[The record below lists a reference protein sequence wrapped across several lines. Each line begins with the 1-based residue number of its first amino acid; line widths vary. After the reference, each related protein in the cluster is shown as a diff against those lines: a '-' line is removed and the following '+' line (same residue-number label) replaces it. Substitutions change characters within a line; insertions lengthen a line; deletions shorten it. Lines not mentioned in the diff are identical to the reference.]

1 MERETN
7 RNSTETAKEGIAVEC
22 ILIVAHF
29 CTAIYIFFARWSFDG
44 IQIHSLHPYEKHGID
59 QYRFF
64 ASTSKLIY
72 AMKTT
77 NSWRNLY
84 LSKMLLSKAVCLSD
98 FIVICRHNFCASLK
112 SVSRQNLLSNCAY
125 LQQNWINNGPKNK
138 NNNRMT
144 TTWHNKINSW
154 TKTRIRRCVHSTKK
168 KKTTHNIQPIWIC
181 QCGTCFASARASLS
195 GWKGSEASHA
205 QEWTI
210 FTSPYHIYRF
220 DRINN
225 NKYAENVCY
234 QIYFSLFIIS
244 SLLPKKKRTT
254 MRLGPFQLRFSITHC
269 SNFPLPECMARI
281 DSVFRT
287 LTALHYFLLKN
298 KFAQK
303 RTVYTDTRIYCWT
316 IHEWCVYFY
325 ASHCAFSSSSSSS
338 SAALI
343 RFFSH
348 TLSRSSQRERGR
360 ESLINFHKWWTVVNC
375 SLFSFMCMYSFVCT
389 NTFTHMHACFNARL
403 MNRSHLCSLTQTHT
417 MWTEITV
424 CCKKIFVFIGISH
437 SLSHN
442 RLQFGRV
449 K

>member
-1 MERETN
+1 MQWKQPTRGE
-7 RNSTETAKEGIAVEC
+7 
-22 ILIVAHF
+22 
-29 CTAIYIFFARWSFDG
+29 IYIYLKCYYPKRFVC
-44 IQIHSLHPYEKHGID
+44 QI
-59 QYRFF
+59 
-64 ASTSKLIY
+64 
-72 AMKTT
+72 
-77 NSWRNLY
+77 
-84 LSKMLLSKAVCLSD
+84 
-98 FIVICRHNFCASLK
+98 IVICRQKFCASLK

-168 KKTTHNIQPIWIC
+168 KKTTHNIQSIWIC

-303 RTVYTDTRIYCWT
+303 RTVYTRIYTVEQFMNGAYIFTHRIVPFLRRRLLLLLSSDFFFTHSLT
-316 IHEWCVYFY
+316 IQSEGE
-325 ASHCAFSSSSSSS
+325 
-338 SAALI
+338 
-343 RFFSH
+343 
-348 TLSRSSQRERGR
+348 RER
-360 ESLINFHKWWTVVNC
+360 EPH
-375 SLFSFMCMYSFVCT
+375 
-389 NTFTHMHACFNARL
+389 
-403 MNRSHLCSLTQTHT
+403 
-417 MWTEITV
+417 
-424 CCKKIFVFIGISH
+424 
-437 SLSHN
+437 
-442 RLQFGRV
+442 QFP
-449 K
+449 